1 MLARLAGNLFWLSRY
16 LERVEGYARLI
27 NSHDNLLMDLPR
39 ADPRHAWAPLISVSG
54 LDELFYSQFT
64 EPSQSNVCHFL
75 IADKRNPGSIVN
87 SLDAAHDNLRSSRD
101 IMSRSLYEAINN
113 LCLLVRADVNAG
125 IDTTNRQRF
134 LSKVEHQLLAITGC
148 MEGSMSN
155 DMGYLFLRMGCFLE
169 RADMTSRL
177 LDVRS
182 ANLLPATDEAPLIAF
197 ENLQWMSVL
206 RSLSGMQ
213 MYLTHVR
220 QPVNGPDVLRY
231 LLQDDKLPRA
241 YHCCLRRLDLCVKRL
256 DGNHVPM
263 RRLRRLERE
272 VSNADV
278 IELAANKG
286 HLHDFIDDLQIK
298 LAGVGNGL
306 AERYFPA

>member
-16 LERVEGYARLI
+16 LERVEGTARLI
-27 NSHDNLLMDLPR
+27 NSHDSLLMDLPR
-39 ADPRHAWAPLISVSG
+39 ADPRHAWAPLISITG
-54 LDELFYSQFT
+54 LDELFYSQFN
-64 EPSQSNVCHFL
+64 EPSQNNVCHFL
-75 IADKRNPGSIVN
+75 IADKRNPSSIVS
-87 SLDAAHDNLRSSRD
+87 SLDAARDNLRSSRD

-113 LCLLVRADVNAG
+113 LCLMVRAQVTTG
-125 IDTTNRQRF
+125 IDAANRQRF
-134 LSKVEHQLLAITGC
+134 LGKVEHQLLAITGC

-182 ANLLPATDEAPLIAF
+182 ANLLPASDESPLLAF

-206 RSLSGMQ
+206 RSVSGMQ

-231 LLQDDKLPRA
+231 LLQDENLPRA
-241 YHCCLRRLDLCVKRL
+241 YQCCLRRLDLCVKRL
-256 DGNHVPM
+256 GGNHLPM

-272 VSNADV
+272 VANAD
-278 IELAANKG
+278 IIGLASNKPQ
-286 HLHDFIDDLQIK
+286 LHDFIDALQIK
-298 LAGVGNGL
+298 LARVGDGL
-306 AERYFPA
+306 AERYFPD